1 MNEPVENHF
10 SSHPAYVLDL
20 PLKDEIL
27 IHHPE
32 QVILKIGSDYMDV
45 GALCYALRSNK
56 KGKRSQPAKVVLS
69 SLLKQRPAQVL
80 KLITV
85 LSTMLDGRRPSTVSS
100 LYTYLKAL
108 LDWAD
113 VNGHTDCLAGGDA
126 TRNAFRSY
134 AAHVED
140 RFRRQEIGSVSAH
153 HLQNGV
159 LNVLEAVTGLEQ
171 VARGV
176 RLIKQTNQPNGG
188 TEPAPDH
195 DFAQNLAMSQ
205 MLFDGLSDLILENR
219 AFPFK
224 LELPKSLGWEH
235 NHLWLFPL
243 PQWRLP
249 PHKWSIRQ
257 MLANPNWPYDYQN
270 GRLATVEEIWRNYS
284 PKGPPNVARTRAAF
298 NIRTA
303 QRRINN
309 ANADS
314 RNRIRFMLGMIAHN
328 SFCYLLHANS
338 GGNQQPILDLET
350 DGMLDTVI
358 TNQGYRNIKFR
369 ASGKEVFIPIPI
381 SFLPSLRRFLELRT
395 WLLNGT
401 FSPYLFITY
410 GPPTKKLP
418 QPQKASNR
426 ILEAHYNVLLRIE
439 PNLKRIRA
447 LATRATV
454 NDALLRKHDASIV
467 AKVMGHSEA
476 TELVK
481 YGRGSVVD
489 HRDDIT
495 TLFQKISAAARK
507 QRVIPIRSALGEK
520 ATQLEQGGGCAHYG
534 YPDPMT
540 DAPALQPNCGDG
552 CWFCG
557 HRVLVADEEDARKV
571 ASASFVMLQLI
582 LGPQHEAKLRPLI
595 SKCESDLDSIAQT
608 LDCRPMVERVKKEVH
623 EDGNLTQYWAE
634 KYHLFLEL
642 QVIV

>member
-1 MNEPVENHF
+1 MNEPIENHF
-10 SSHPAYVLDL
+10 SSRPAYVLGL
-20 PLKDEIL
+20 PLKDETL
-27 IHHPE
+27 IIHPE

-45 GALCYALRSNK
+45 GALCYALRSNN
-56 KGKRSQPAKVVLS
+56 KGKRSQPAKVVLP
-69 SLLKQRPAQVL
+69 SLLKQRPAQIL

-85 LSTMLDGRRPSTVSS
+85 LSTMLDGRRPSTISS
-100 LYTYLKAL
+100 LYKYLKAL

-113 VNGHTDCLAGGDA
+113 TNGHTDCLAGGNA

-140 RFRRQEIGSVSAH
+140 RFRRQEIGSISAYH
-153 HLQNGV
+153 QQKGV
-159 LNVLEAVTGLEQ
+159 LYLLEAITGLEEI
-171 VARGV
+171 ARGV
-176 RLIKQTNQPNGG
+176 RLIKQTHQPNGG
-188 TEPAPDH
+188 TEPVPDH
-195 DFAQNLAMSQ
+195 DFAQNLAISQ
-205 MLFDGLSDLILENR
+205 MLFDGLSDLVLENR

-224 LELPKSLGWEH
+224 LELPESLGWEH
-235 NHLWLFPL
+235 NHLWLFPVH
-243 PQWRLP
+243 QWRLP
-249 PHKWSIRQ
+249 PHRWSMRKMQ
-257 MLANPNWPYDYQN
+257 ANPNWAYDYQN

-284 PKGPPNVARTRAAF
+284 LRESPKVARTRAAF
-298 NIRTA
+298 NIRKA

-309 ANADS
+309 ANANS
-314 RNRIRFMLGMIAHN
+314 RDRVRFMLGMIAHN

-350 DGMLDTVI
+350 DGMLDTVV
-358 TNQGYRNIKFR
+358 TNQGYRSIKFR

-401 FSPYLFITY
+401 FNPYLFITY
-410 GPPTKKLP
+410 GPPTKKFL

-439 PNLKRIRA
+439 PKLKRIRA

-476 TELVK
+476 TELMK

-489 HRDDIT
+489 HRDDMT
-495 TLFQKISAAARK
+495 TLFQKISAAAKK
-507 QRVIPIRSALGEK
+507 QRVIPVRSALGEK
-520 ATQLEQGGGCAHYG
+520 TIPLEQGGGCAHYG

-540 DAPALQPNCGDG
+540 DAAAFQPDCGGG

-557 HRVLVADEEDARKV
+557 HRLLVADEEDARKL

-595 SKCESDLDSIAQT
+595 SKCESDLETIAQT
-608 LDCRPMVERVKKEVH
+608 FDCRPMVERIKKDVH
-623 EDGNLTQYWAE
+623 EDGNLTRYWAE
-634 KYHLFLEL
+634 KYLLFLEL